1 VFLVLERAFLGR
13 TLERRRWA
21 AHAYTIGVVLGAWVL
36 FRCNSLA
43 QAADYYVALAGL
55 SGADATRHPLGRYL
69 DGLLVTTLIVATI
82 FAMPVGSYA
91 ATRFDRALQ
100 RSRAAV
106 AAITAESAW
115 LALVFVASA
124 ATLAAGTYN
133 PFIYFRF

>member
-1 VFLVLERAFLGR
+1 MF
-13 TLERRRWA
+13 
-21 AHAYTIGVVLGAWVL
+21 
-36 FRCNSLA
+36 SM
-43 QAADYYVALAGL
+43 
-55 SGADATRHPLGRYL
+55 PLGR
-69 DGLLVTTLIVATI
+69 GVAL
-82 FAMPVGSYA
+82 
-91 ATRFDRALQ
+91 RFDGALQ